1 MATAVQTPCQDN
13 RRRVVQRTAKRCTC
27 LFQLVSSLLLF
38 SISASASR
46 KLTLIYVANDIIQN
60 GKHKGPEFK
69 GEFSKA
75 LPKAFQLLSR
85 CTCGLRRFQVITCG
99 ARLAYQLH
107 TSRSSEHSL
116 AITTKEMSLH
126 SVNFFPAHLAA

>member
-85 CTCGLRRFQVITCG
+85 CTCGLGVYNVVFI
-99 ARLAYQLH
+99 
-107 TSRSSEHSL
+107 
-116 AITTKEMSLH
+116 
-126 SVNFFPAHLAA
+126 

>member
-1 MATAVQTPCQDN
+1 MSHT
-13 RRRVVQRTAKRCTC
+13 
-27 LFQLVSSLLLF
+27 SSLSSF
-38 SISASASR
+38 IFCSSASASR

-85 CTCGLRRFQVITCG
+85 CNCGLGVYN
-99 ARLAYQLH
+99 LML
-107 TSRSSEHSL
+107 SL
-116 AITTKEMSLH
+116 
-126 SVNFFPAHLAA
+126 